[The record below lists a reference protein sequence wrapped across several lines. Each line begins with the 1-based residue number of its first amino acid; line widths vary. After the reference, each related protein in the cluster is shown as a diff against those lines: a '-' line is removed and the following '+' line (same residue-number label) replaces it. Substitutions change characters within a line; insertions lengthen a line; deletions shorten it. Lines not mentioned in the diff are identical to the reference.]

1 MSELSVGEDAA
12 VQTCLCLVKDEKY
25 LKESIFLFSF
35 NTKIII
41 KWNYKFPGQTKFQ
54 YIKFFLCTGYS
65 KVAEQVHIQFLGWQ
79 EAPLP
84 LPSDYCHEAGGADT
98 PSCLSLGCLHM
109 HVAGNF
115 FFFFLC
121 LKSLTAHQSYSSLN
135 VDWSLMRSMNS
146 AGTLL
151 AKIVNVLF
159 HFLFTL

>member
-1 MSELSVGEDAA
+1 M
-12 VQTCLCLVKDEKY
+12 
-25 LKESIFLFSF
+25 
-35 NTKIII
+35 
-41 KWNYKFPGQTKFQ
+41 KFQ
-54 YIKFFLCTGYS
+54 YITFLFLRSGYS
-65 KVAEQVHIQFLGWQ
+65 KVSEQVPIQFLEWQ

-84 LPSDYCHEAGGADT
+84 LPSDYCHEAEGAES

-109 HVAGNF
+109 HVAGN
-115 FFFFLC
+115 FFFLC